1 MWNIILEIIPKW
13 SVIFQA
19 IMIFFVPFILIRMMS
34 WANVKED
41 TISTR
46 AKKAAGSIGGGFLT
60 EKHL

>member
-1 MWNIILEIIPKW
+1 MKVWNIILEIIPKW

-46 AKKAAGSIGGGFLT
+46 AKKLPAA
-60 EKHL
+60 